1 MATRKRL
8 TKAQKR
14 TSKASTRV
22 QIARDADVKKMTVKQ
37 LKLYIAN
44 EGKRLNQQLVEIQK
58 RGLERESFAYSKLV
72 DTPRYAE
79 YLGLSKSGKVKVN
92 LAIRGKSRGEMQRV
106 AGLIQKFANTKTITV
121 TGIKS
126 YYKSVFTSLRTKYK
140 EFGEL
145 SDEELADIL
154 KTEGFSHAK
163 AVLGSDTIFKII
175 HQNADVNFMKQYLEN
190 VGALQSKYAMKKELK
205 KLKAEFVPV
214 PAGEFNPFTTNVN

>member
-1 MATRKRL
+1 MAKRKTL

-22 QIARDADVKKMTVKQ
+22 QVARDADVKRMTVKQ

-58 RGLERESFAYSKLV
+58 RGLEHESFAYSKLV
-72 DTPRYAE
+72 DSPRYAE
-79 YLGLSKSGKVKVN
+79 YLGLSKSGRVKVN

-126 YYKSVFTSLRTKYK
+126 YYKSVFNTLRGKYN
-140 EFGEL
+140 EFGDL
-145 SDEELADIL
+145 TDEQLADIL
-154 KTEGFSHAK
+154 KTEGFAHAK

-175 HQNADVNFMKQYLEN
+175 HQNADVDFMRQYLEN
-190 VGALQSKYAMKKELK
+190 VGAMQSKYAMKKELK
-205 KLKAEFVPV
+205 TLKANFQPV
-214 PAGEFNPFTTNVN
+214 PAGVVTPFDV

>member
-8 TKAQKR
+8 TNAQKR
-14 TSKASTRV
+14 TSKASSRV

-58 RGLERESFAYSKLV
+58 RGLQRESFAYSKLV

-79 YLGLSKSGKVKVN
+79 YLGLSKSGRVKVN

-126 YYKSVFTSLRTKYK
+126 YYESVFNKLRSNYDG
-140 EFGEL
+140 FGKL
-145 SDEELADIL
+145 TDEQLADIL
-154 KTEGFSHAK
+154 KTEGFAHAK
-163 AVLGSDTIFKII
+163 AVLGSDTLFNII
-175 HQNADVNFMKQYLEN
+175 HENASVDFMTQYLEN
-190 VGALQSKYAMKKELK
+190 VGALQSKYAMRKELK
-205 KLKAEFVPV
+205 NLKATFQPV
-214 PAGEFNPFTTNVN
+214 PAGVVTPFDISK